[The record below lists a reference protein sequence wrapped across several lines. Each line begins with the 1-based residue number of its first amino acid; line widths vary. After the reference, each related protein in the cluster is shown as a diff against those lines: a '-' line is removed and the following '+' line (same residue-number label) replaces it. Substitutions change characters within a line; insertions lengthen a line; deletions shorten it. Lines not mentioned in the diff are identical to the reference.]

1 MRKNSDL
8 VVSFMTLRQMIGVIG
23 LVMPLF
29 VRFGAWVFEDIAST
43 GSISAY
49 YYTGMRDV
57 FVSTLVMVGI
67 LMTCNRTPKLID
79 NAISIVAG
87 IAGAGIGLFPMTPE
101 FAKEVLTRFPA
112 MSQSDPCYGRC
123 YVTHGI
129 LGYHFTFVVI
139 FFALIFVMV
148 TFRFPAF
155 TPPDAGKKMRW
166 RNVIYRICGTV
177 MALAFIAILILRA
190 KSIFWPETFAVVAFG
205 VAWLVKGQT
214 ILKDKPGDPARTY

>member
-8 VVSFMTLRQMIGVIG
+8 VVSYMTLRQMIGFIG
-23 LVMPLF
+23 LLMPFF
-29 VRFGAWVFEDIAST
+29 VRIGAWFFEGIAST

-49 YYTGMRDV
+49 YYTDMRDV

-67 LMTCNRTPKLID
+67 LMTCSRTPKLID
-79 NAISIVAG
+79 NLISIVAG
-87 IAGAGIGLFPMTPE
+87 LAAAGIGLFPMTPD
-101 FAKEVLTRFPA
+101 FAKTVLNRFPA
-112 MSQSDPCYGRC
+112 MSEPDKC

-129 LGYHFTFVVI
+129 LGYHVTFVVI

-155 TPPDAGKKMRW
+155 TPTDPGKEMQW
-166 RNVIYRICGTV
+166 RNTIYRICGTL
-177 MALAFIAILILRA
+177 MALAFVAILILRA
-190 KSIFWPETFAVVAFG
+190 KSIFWPETVAVVAFG

-214 ILKDKPGDPARTY
+214 ILKDKPGDPPRTYAAA